1 MRRMRV
7 RLQAVVIAAAM
18 TVGTVFGNGNIPV
31 MAADADETVA
41 VQVQLTYG
49 QTEARGMLEAV
60 NAFRQGN
67 ESWAWNENDTE
78 KITYSN
84 LGALSIDPVLEQIA
98 MLRAAEIALSY
109 SHTRPNGQK
118 CFTAYSGDMEGG
130 YRAENI
136 AAGYSSAEAV
146 FEGWQETEK
155 SYSGQGHRRNMLG
168 SNYVSIGIGHVT
180 YQGIQY
186 WVQEFSSK
194 SSGGSLSEANNSTA
208 VEEIE
213 VLTTKIQSVS
223 LNKSEYS
230 LTAGEKMSLEELKI
244 LAKITDFWSYR
255 SDTCMLEN
263 ADTITTDDEEIASVE
278 NGILTAKSAGT
289 TTLIV
294 SALGQKLSIP
304 VTVAKAAV
312 TPTKAPDP
320 STSDQPKV
328 SEAPFTS
335 TQPSTT
341 ECPTTTQDPNTT
353 GKPTETQKPDTTG
366 KPMETQMPDTTDKP
380 METQMPGTT
389 GKPTET
395 QMPDTTDKPMETQ
408 DPNTTNIPNVTQ
420 NPNNNPSHPTV
431 TGNPGESGKKDG
443 VVQTV
448 NPLKGK
454 KVKGIKVKQKRK
466 SGKLTIRYQRMK
478 KAKGYCI
485 IYAWNKKFTKHRI
498 IKNTKST
505 SLVLSALKHKKVYYI
520 KVCAYTLD
528 KNGRKQ
534 YSADSKIIKYK
545 IK

>member
-1 MRRMRV
+1 
-7 RLQAVVIAAAM
+7 
-18 TVGTVFGNGNIPV
+18 
-31 MAADADETVA
+31 
-41 VQVQLTYG
+41 
-49 QTEARGMLEAV
+49 
-60 NAFRQGN
+60 
-67 ESWAWNENDTE
+67 
-78 KITYSN
+78 
-84 LGALSIDPVLEQIA
+84 
-98 MLRAAEIALSY
+98 
-109 SHTRPNGQK
+109 
-118 CFTAYSGDMEGG
+118 
-130 YRAENI
+130 
-136 AAGYSSAEAV
+136 
-146 FEGWQETEK
+146 
-155 SYSGQGHRRNMLG
+155 
-168 SNYVSIGIGHVT
+168 
-180 YQGIQY
+180 
-186 WVQEFSSK
+186 
-194 SSGGSLSEANNSTA
+194 
-208 VEEIE
+208 
-213 VLTTKIQSVS
+213 
-223 LNKSEYS
+223 
-230 LTAGEKMSLEELKI
+230 MSLEELKI

-263 ADTITTDDEEIASVE
+263 TDTITTDDEEIASVE

-498 IKNTKST
+498 VKNTKST

-545 IK
+545 MK